1 MGVEVVSLRR
11 GEALRLGKNS
21 LAAWSSRKFF
31 PVGDQDTGKILPQSR
46 FGPTER
52 ILFYL
57 LEKQTNSCSASL
69 RRPRTAAC
77 VGKGEASAPPLRS
90 LAEQGEQARD
100 ELALA
105 GKNAAQRLVG

>member
-1 MGVEVVSLRR
+1 M
-11 GEALRLGKNS
+11 RLGKNS

-57 LEKQTNSCSASL
+57 LEKQTNSCSASMP
-69 RRPRTAAC
+69 RPYESRIA
-77 VGKGEASAPPLRS
+77 GRLFKPPL
-90 LAEQGEQARD
+90 
-100 ELALA
+100 
-105 GKNAAQRLVG
+105 